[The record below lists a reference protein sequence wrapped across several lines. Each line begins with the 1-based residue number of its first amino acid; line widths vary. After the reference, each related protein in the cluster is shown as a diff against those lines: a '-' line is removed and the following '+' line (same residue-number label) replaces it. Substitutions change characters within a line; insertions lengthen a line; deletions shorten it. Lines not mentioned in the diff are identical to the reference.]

1 MRATTI
7 LATLAILFGLSVAA
21 PVDIQK
27 RTNRYPWVIFPGD
40 PEYSKS
46 HDSLWSDGKYT

>member
-1 MRATTI
+1 MRATII

-21 PVDIQK
+21 PVNIQK
-27 RTNRYPWVIFPGD
+27 RTNWYPWVIFPGD